1 MKKKILKYSLFVVI
15 LAIIT
20 SCGTSDPST
29 KFKGKRFQ
37 TLEVKVFGMTSRQNI
52 YFSED
57 GNNLST
63 YNTNEGGSNN
73 GTWEFID
80 EEKKKIKINVTDEK
94 YYWRSGIWE
103 FNDDYTSINHND
115 RDELYLRS
123 YD

>member
-1 MKKKILKYSLFVVI
+1 MKINFKHSLIIVI
-15 LAIIT
+15 IYFLT

-29 KFKGKRFQ
+29 KFKGERFS
-37 TLEVKVFGMTSRQNI
+37 TLEVKVFGIKSRQNI
-52 YFSED
+52 YFSEN

-80 EEKKKIKINVTDEK
+80 EKKKKIKIEVVDDK

-103 FNDDYTSINHND
+103 FNDDYTSITHNE
-115 RDELYLRS
+115 RNELYLKS